1 MKKTPFCIVL
11 AAFILII
18 SASHAFASNGVTWID
33 PTYNPTGLLAGFY
46 GYSQDE
52 YMNHVTEY
60 DILTGTA
67 QAHSITGNPQQE
79 EEIIPFM
86 KIIENYL
93 LMSRL
98 LDGARHD
105 DPRYRIAWNQDGG
118 HRRMAKDNL
127 I

>member
-1 MKKTPFCIVL
+1 MNIIESMRKKVRYTAEQIARFLGIDLTVYISYEQQKTDKLPYLVIEQL
-11 AAFILII
+11 AAL
-18 SASHAFASNGVTWID
+18 
-33 PTYNPTGLLAGFY
+33 Y
-46 GYSQDE
+46 
-52 YMNHVTEY
+52 HVTEY

-79 EEIIPFM
+79 AEIIPFM

-105 DPRYRIAWNQDGG
+105 DPRYRIAWNDNGD
-118 HRRMAKDNL
+118 HRRMAHR
-127 I
+127 

>member
-1 MKKTPFCIVL
+1 MNIIESMRKKVRYTAEQVAGFLGVDLSAYLSYEQQKTDELPYQIIELL
-11 AAFILII
+11 AAL
-18 SASHAFASNGVTWID
+18 
-33 PTYNPTGLLAGFY
+33 Y
-46 GYSQDE
+46 
-52 YMNHVTEY
+52 HVTEY

-105 DPRYRIAWNQDGG
+105 DPRYRITWNQDGG
-118 HRRMAKDNL
+118 HRKMAHR
-127 I
+127 

>member
-1 MKKTPFCIVL
+1 MNIIESMRKKVRYTAEQVARFLGVNLKVYISYEQQKTDELPYQVIEQL
-11 AAFILII
+11 AAL
-18 SASHAFASNGVTWID
+18 
-33 PTYNPTGLLAGFY
+33 Y
-46 GYSQDE
+46 
-52 YMNHVTEY
+52 HVTEY
-60 DILTGTA
+60 EILTGTA

-105 DPRYRIAWNQDGG
+105 DPYYRIAWSHDGG
-118 HRRMAKDNL
+118 HRRMAQR
-127 I
+127 